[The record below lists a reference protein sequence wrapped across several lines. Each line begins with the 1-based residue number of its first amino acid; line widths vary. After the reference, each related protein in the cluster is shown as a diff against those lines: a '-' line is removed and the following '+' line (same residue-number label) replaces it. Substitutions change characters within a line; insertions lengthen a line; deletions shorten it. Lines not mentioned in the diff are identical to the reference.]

1 MFVRISCKKKNRN
14 KFFSGP
20 QTNYYWKKTRQ
31 IEERITGCYGYKSM
45 QVEILSTCI
54 FGVTRIL
61 KKKKKGTRAKILKSL
76 PVFHYELINAFD
88 NH

>member
-1 MFVRISCKKKNRN
+1 
-14 KFFSGP
+14 
-20 QTNYYWKKTRQ
+20 
-31 IEERITGCYGYKSM
+31 M

-61 KKKKKGTRAKILKSL
+61 KKKKGTRAKILKSL

>member
-1 MFVRISCKKKNRN
+1 
-14 KFFSGP
+14 
-20 QTNYYWKKTRQ
+20 
-31 IEERITGCYGYKSM
+31 M

>member
-31 IEERITGCYGYKSM
+31 IEEHITGCYGYKSM

-61 KKKKKGTRAKILKSL
+61 KKKKKKEQGRKSWKVY
-76 PVFHYELINAFD
+76 PFFIMN
-88 NH
+88 